1 MGISNGN
8 TRKQFR
14 YIGSAADVTWVT
26 DWYFREALSVIVLIV
41 SAIILPGLFVGLI
54 VAVFQAATS
63 INEQTLSFLP
73 RLLMT
78 LFSLMFLGHWLV
90 QTMMDFFY
98 TIVNMIP
105 QVIG

>member
-1 MGISNGN
+1 MSPEALVDI
-8 TRKQFR
+8 
-14 YIGSAADVTWVT
+14 
-26 DWYFREALSVIVLIV
+26 FREALSVIVLLV
-41 SAIILPGLFVGLI
+41 SVIILPGLAVGLV

-78 LFSLMFLGHWLV
+78 LFALMILGHWLI
-90 QTMMDFFY
+90 QTMMEFFFEM
-98 TIVNMIP
+98 VNRIP

>member
-1 MGISNGN
+1 MSPESLID
-8 TRKQFR
+8 
-14 YIGSAADVTWVT
+14 I
-26 DWYFREALSVIVLIV
+26 FREGLSVIVLIV

-98 TIVNMIP
+98 TMVDMIP

>member
-1 MGISNGN
+1 MSPEALVDI
-8 TRKQFR
+8 
-14 YIGSAADVTWVT
+14 
-26 DWYFREALSVIVLIV
+26 FREALSVIVLLV
-41 SAIILPGLFVGLI
+41 SVIIIPGLAIGLV

-78 LFSLMFLGHWLV
+78 LFALMMLGHWLI
-90 QTMMDFFY
+90 QTMMEFFFEM
-98 TIVNMIP
+98 VNRIP

>member
-1 MGISNGN
+1 MSPESLID
-8 TRKQFR
+8 
-14 YIGSAADVTWVT
+14 I
-26 DWYFREALSVIVLIV
+26 FREALSVIVLIV
-41 SAIILPGLFVGLI
+41 SAIILPGLFIGLI

-73 RLLMT
+73 RLLVT
-78 LFSLMFLGHWLV
+78 LGALMFLGHWLV

-98 TIVNMIP
+98 QMVNMIP